1 MAKIPCLHRCGNI
14 WHYRRRVPDKLRS
27 IIGKTE
33 IWKSLYTK
41 DYSTALK
48 RHQTVSG
55 DVAIMFHKLSQQYA
69 DGAYDGDFDHDI
81 LLHKT
86 STHDTQIKAPPRYD
100 GDGLRTLIKTVVEEV
115 LSVSAPKKPSITL
128 DDLYHRYMD
137 DPARSRSKKTVM
149 TYQSV
154 YNVLMELFGKDR
166 FISDISREDC
176 RQFLE
181 VVRHLPAN
189 AKKRFPRKSLME
201 ISELAKERRMKP
213 MAPLTINKYVNK
225 LSAILNWAVEEELLD
240 HNPAVGLKVAD
251 PVHAQDKRLP
261 FSDHQLVKIFTALSD
276 KSGAEYW
283 VPHIGLYNGLRLNE
297 ICQLNVED
305 VILRDKV
312 WCFNITRE
320 TDRGVD
326 DKVLKTKASE
336 RVVPVH
342 PQLLELG
349 FMRYLKRFERKPR
362 GKLFPDIRAG
372 TTGYRSD
379 QFSKWFA
386 RFLKSIDANAERTS
400 FHSFRHNFRDALRTA
415 DVRHEIAML
424 LGGWSDRSNSR
435 ASQAFYGRGYS
446 MSVMVVEL
454 GRVRYDLLEWG
465 QTH

>member
-1 MAKIPCLHRCGNI
+1 MGK
-14 WHYRRRVPDKLRS
+14 
-27 IIGKTE
+27 IIGLEKRGDVWRCRRWVPTDIRHIIDKE
-33 IWKSLYTK
+33 EVVKSLRTK
-41 DYSTALK
+41 DYRTAVERYK
-48 RHQTVSG
+48 TVSVKIEALFDDARQRRLNG
-55 DVAIMFHKLSQQYA
+55 QSEWSKLLQESVT
-69 DGAYDGDFDHDI
+69 GPSSF
-81 LLHKT
+81 
-86 STHDTQIKAPPRYD
+86 KAPPSSD
-100 GDGLRTLIKTVVEEV
+100 PDGLRALIKTVVEEV
-115 LSVSAPKKPSITL
+115 LEHHAPRKPSITL

-154 YNVLMELFGKDR
+154 YNVLMELFGR
-166 FISDISREDC
+166 ERLISDIDREDC
-176 RQFLE
+176 RQFMD
-181 VVRHLPAN
+181 VVRYLPAN
-189 AKKRFPRKSLME
+189 AKKRFPRKSLVE
-201 ISELAKERRMKP
+201 ISDIARSKNMKA

-225 LSAILNWAVEEELLD
+225 LSAMLNWAVEEELLD
-240 HNPAVGLKVAD
+240 HNPAIGLKVAD

-261 FSDHQLVKIFTALSD
+261 FSDWQLEKIFTGLVD

-305 VILRDKV
+305 IIVRDKV

-320 TDRGVD
+320 TDRGID
-326 DKVLKTKASE
+326 DKVLKTKTSE

-349 FMRYLKRFERKPR
+349 FMRYLKQFERKPR
-362 GKLFPDIRAG
+362 GKLFPDIKPG

-386 RFLKSIDANAERTS
+386 RFLKSIDADGDRTS
-400 FHSFRHNFRDALRTA
+400 FHSFRHNFRDALRQA

-446 MSVMVVEL
+446 MDVVAEEL
-454 GRVRYDLLEWG
+454 GKVRYD
-465 QTH
+465 

>member
-1 MAKIPCLHRCGNI
+1 MGK
-14 WHYRRRVPDKLRS
+14 
-27 IIGKTE
+27 IIGLEKRGDVWRCRRWVPTDIRHIIDKE
-33 IWKSLYTK
+33 EVVKSLRTK
-41 DYSTALK
+41 DYRTAVERYK
-48 RHQTVSG
+48 TVSVKIEALFDDARQRRLNG
-55 DVAIMFHKLSQQYA
+55 QSEWSKLLQESVT
-69 DGAYDGDFDHDI
+69 GPSSF
-81 LLHKT
+81 
-86 STHDTQIKAPPRYD
+86 KAPPSSD
-100 GDGLRTLIKTVVEEV
+100 PDGLRALIKTVVEEV
-115 LSVSAPKKPSITL
+115 LEHHAPRKPSITL

-154 YNVLMELFGKDR
+154 YNVLMELFGR
-166 FISDISREDC
+166 ERLISDIDREDC
-176 RQFLE
+176 RQFMD

-189 AKKRFPRKSLME
+189 AKKRFPRKSLVE
-201 ISELAKERRMKP
+201 ISEIARSKNMKA

-225 LSAILNWAVEEELLD
+225 LSAMLNWAVEEELLS
-240 HNPAVGLKVAD
+240 HNPAMGLKVAD

-261 FSDHQLVKIFTALSD
+261 FSNHQLVKIFTALSD
-276 KSGAEYW
+276 KSGAEFW

-305 VILRDKV
+305 VIVRDEV

-349 FMRYLKRFERKPR
+349 FMRYLKQFERKPR
-362 GKLFPDIRAG
+362 GKLFPDIKPG

-386 RFLKSIDANAERTS
+386 RFLKSIEADGDRTS
-400 FHSFRHNFRDALRTA
+400 FHSFRHNFRDALREA

-424 LGGWSDRSNSR
+424 LGGWSDSSR
-435 ASQAFYGRGYS
+435 GKSAQMFYGKGFTVKAVLNELEKINYS
-446 MSVMVVEL
+446 FSQ
-454 GRVRYDLLEWG
+454 G
-465 QTH
+465 

>member
-1 MAKIPCLHRCGNI
+1 MAKIPCLHRCGDI

-55 DVAIMFHKLSQQYA
+55 DVAIMLDKLSQQHT
-69 DGAYDGDFDHDI
+69 DGAYDGDFNRDI

-86 STHDTQIKAPPRYD
+86 STQNGEFQAPPHIGD
-100 GDGLRTLIKTVVEEV
+100 DGLRTLIKTVVEEV
-115 LSVSAPKKPSITL
+115 MEVHTPRKPSITL

-137 DPARSRSKKTVM
+137 DPARSRSKKTIM

-154 YNVLMELFGKDR
+154 YNVLMELFGRDR
-166 FISDISREDC
+166 LISDIDREDC
-176 RQFLE
+176 RQFMD

-189 AKKRFPRKSLME
+189 AKKKFPKKTLVE
-201 ISELAKERRMKP
+201 ISDIARSKNMKA

-225 LSAILNWAVEEELLD
+225 LSAMLNWAVEEELLD
-240 HNPAVGLKVAD
+240 HNPAIGLKVAD

-261 FSDHQLVKIFTALSD
+261 FSDHQLQKIFTALSD

-305 VILRDKV
+305 VIVQDKI
-312 WCFNITRE
+312 WCFNITRQ

-336 RVVPVH
+336 RAVPIH
-342 PQLLELG
+342 PHLMKLG
-349 FMRYLKRFERKPR
+349 FMRYLKQFERKPR
-362 GKLFPDIRAG
+362 GKLFPDIKPG

-386 RFLKSIDANAERTS
+386 RFLKSIDADAERTS
-400 FHSFRHNFRDALRTA
+400 FHSFRHNFRDALREA

-446 MSVMVVEL
+446 MSVVAEEL
-454 GRVRYDLLEWG
+454 GKVGYRVRAY
-465 QTH
+465 